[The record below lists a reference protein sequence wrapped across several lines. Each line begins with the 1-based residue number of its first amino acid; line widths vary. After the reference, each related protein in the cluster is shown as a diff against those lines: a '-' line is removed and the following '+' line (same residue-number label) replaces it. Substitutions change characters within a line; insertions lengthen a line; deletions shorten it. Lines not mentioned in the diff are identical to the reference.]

1 MVISFKLPS
10 LDDNPILLA
19 ETRTHKINEFIQ
31 KLPFGDPITAAND
44 LIDELQILNTQKIA
58 FSNRLNA
65 LELYRPAAIQIYKD
79 LLLHFSNASLP
90 LTKNE
95 RTFADIAVKLWQEF
109 AYGYKLSLID
119 LQNKILSINSSKTAA
134 QVIQRAIH
142 AFKEIAL
149 IHHLCYRTP
158 SSSLWAELHKLYF
171 CALQQSAQKL
181 SVIDQLA
188 MNNVS
193 SVNLVYTQILLMDLA
208 DPQHLASADILK
220 TDTYLSNIAEN
231 AELRPLGLVD
241 NPTGVFIVALDGDK
255 PPTPIVKNKEKPDE
269 ATDILLITV
278 NLARQIHQHIKLLQD
293 GIVPNDGY
301 LPSHAI
307 ENQYQDLLAQLI
319 KNFGKAQQRIF
330 SRSKKSDGVELG
342 IGLIT
347 AHHLLKTGKS
357 HAKHDNVEGAIK
369 PSRWQ
374 ILNVSAGGYAL
385 RKFSSSAAS
394 ARVGDV
400 VVMKNSKS
408 ASWEIAVLRWA
419 NINDMNQLDIGVEL
433 ISPSASVDIAKVE
446 NSGIPIE
453 GEALLL
459 PEVSALKQ
467 AASIVT
473 ARGFCKIGNV
483 LSFAKHEKILVTKLV
498 ERSARF
504 ERFEY
509 SLI

>member
-1 MVISFKLPS
+1 MISFKLPS

-31 KLPFGDPITAAND
+31 KLPFGDPISAAND
-44 LIDELQILNTQKIA
+44 LVDELQILNTQKVA

-79 LLLHFSNASLP
+79 LILHFSNASLP

-95 RTFADIAVKLWQEF
+95 RIFADVAMKLWQEF
-109 AYGYKLSLID
+109 AYGYKLALID
-119 LQNKILSINSSKTAA
+119 LLNKILAINSSKSAA

-142 AFKEIAL
+142 AFKEIIL

-158 SSSLWAELHKLYF
+158 SSSVWAELHKLYF
-171 CALQQSAQKL
+171 SALQQSVQKL

-193 SVNLVYTQILLMDLA
+193 SVNLIYTQILLMELA
-208 DPQHLASADILK
+208 DPQHLASTDILK
-220 TDTYLSNIAEN
+220 TDIYLSNIAEN
-231 AELRPLGLVD
+231 AEIRPLGLID
-241 NPTGVFIVALDGDK
+241 NPTGVFIIALDGDK
-255 PPTPIVKNKEKPDE
+255 PPIPVVKNKEKANE
-269 ATDILLITV
+269 ETDILLITV
-278 NLARQIHQHIKLLQD
+278 NLARQIHQHMKLLQD

-301 LPSHAI
+301 LPSHAL

-330 SRSKKSDGVELG
+330 SRTKKSDGVELG

-347 AHHLLKTGKS
+347 AHHLVKSGKS
-357 HAKHDNVEGAIK
+357 KAKHDNVEGTIK

-374 ILNVSAGGYAL
+374 ILNVGAGGYAL

-394 ARVGDV
+394 ARVGDIV
-400 VVMKNSKS
+400 AMKNSKS
-408 ASWEIAVLRWA
+408 ATWELAVLRWA
-419 NINDMNQLDIGVEL
+419 NINEMNQLDVGVEL
-433 ISPSASVDIAKVE
+433 ISPSAVADIGKVE
-446 NSGIPIE
+446 NVSIPIE
-453 GEALLL
+453 GEVLLL

-467 AASIVT
+467 SASIIA
-473 ARGFCKIGNV
+473 ARGFCKLGNV
-483 LSFAKHEKILVTKLV
+483 LSFTKHQSILVNKIV
-498 ERSARF
+498 ERTARF

>member
-1 MVISFKLPS
+1 MAISLKLPS

-44 LIDELQILNTQKIA
+44 LVDELQILNTQKVA

-79 LLLHFSNASLP
+79 LILHFSNASLP

-95 RTFADIAVKLWQEF
+95 RTFADVAVKLWQEF

-119 LQNKILSINSSKTAA
+119 LQNKILSINSSKTTA
-134 QVIQRAIH
+134 QVIQRSIH

-149 IHHLCYRTP
+149 IHHLCYRAP

-193 SVNLVYTQILLMDLA
+193 SVNLVYTQILLMELA
-208 DPQHLASADILK
+208 DPQHLASTDILK
-220 TDTYLSNIAEN
+220 TDIYLSNIAEH
-231 AELRPLGLVD
+231 AELRPLGLID
-241 NPTGVFIVALDGDK
+241 NPAGVFIVALDGDK
-255 PPTPIVKNKEKPDE
+255 PPTPVAKNKEKPDE
-269 ATDILLITV
+269 ATDILFITV
-278 NLARQIHQHIKLLQD
+278 DLARQIHQHIKLLQD

-301 LPSHAI
+301 LPNHAL

-330 SRSKKSDGVELG
+330 SRSKKSDGLELG

-357 HAKHDNVEGAIK
+357 HAKHDNIEGAIK

-400 VVMKNSKS
+400 VTIKNSKS
-408 ASWEIAVLRWA
+408 TAWELAVLRWA
-419 NINDMNQLDIGVEL
+419 NINDMNQLDVGLEL
-433 ISPSASVDIAKVE
+433 ISPSAIADIAKVE
-446 NSGIPIE
+446 NSSIPIE

-459 PEVSALKQ
+459 PEVSSLKQ
-467 AASIVT
+467 VATIIT
-473 ARGFCKIGNV
+473 ARGFCKVGSV
-483 LSFAKHEKILVTKLV
+483 LSFAKHEKILVNKLI

>member
-44 LIDELQILNTQKIA
+44 LIDELQILNTQKVA

-79 LLLHFSNASLP
+79 LILHFSNASLP

-95 RTFADIAVKLWQEF
+95 GTFADVAVKLWQEF

-158 SSSLWAELHKLYF
+158 SSSLWGELHKLYF

-193 SVNLVYTQILLMDLA
+193 SVNLIYTQILLMELA

-220 TDTYLSNIAEN
+220 TDTYLSNIAEH
-231 AELRPLGLVD
+231 AELRPLGLID

-255 PPTPIVKNKEKPDE
+255 PPTPVAKNKEKPDD
-269 ATDILLITV
+269 ATDILLVTV

-342 IGLIT
+342 IGLIS
-347 AHHLLKTGKS
+347 AHHLLKTGKP

-394 ARVGDV
+394 AKVGDV
-400 VVMKNSKS
+400 VAMKNSKN
-408 ASWEIAVLRWA
+408 ASWELAVLRWA
-419 NINDMNQLDIGVEL
+419 NINDMNQLDVGVEL
-433 ISPSASVDIAKVE
+433 ISPSASADIAKVE
-446 NSGIPIE
+446 NNGLLIE

-459 PEVSALKQ
+459 PEITALKQ
-467 AASIVT
+467 SASIVT
-473 ARGFCKIGNV
+473 ARSFCKVGNI
-483 LSFAKHEKILVTKLV
+483 LSFNKHQKILVNKLV